1 MTDSSPAH
9 TKLRAL
15 LGDAMDDL
23 PPGFVSRLARILGE
37 GPAQEQAMASATAR
51 VVNIVHARKRVAGRR
66 SRQSTVAGQALER
79 ASLSRKLAGL
89 NTIVQ
94 ILDAA
99 HHRRDDETDVP
110 LLGTEVVEG
119 LLAAGRELFDGV
131 DEGLRT
137 G

>member
-23 PPGFVSRLARILGE
+23 PAWFVSRLARILDE

-66 SRQSTVAGQALER
+66 SRQSTAGQALER

-89 NTIVQ
+89 STIVQ

-110 LLGTEVVEG
+110 LLGTEMVEG
-119 LLAAGRELFDGV
+119 LLDAGRELFDGV